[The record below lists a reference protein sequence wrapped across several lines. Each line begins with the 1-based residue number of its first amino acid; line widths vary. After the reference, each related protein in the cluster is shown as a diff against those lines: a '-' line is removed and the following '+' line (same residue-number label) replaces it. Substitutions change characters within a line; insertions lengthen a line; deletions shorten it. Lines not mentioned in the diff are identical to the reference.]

1 MMTKILMMMSNED
14 GVFEGLAIPRQME
27 ESEMAIAHCPDCDA
41 VIAISNPQLGAMII
55 CPCCN
60 VKLEVY
66 DTDPLDLYF
75 PFDEIW
81 DDEDWN
87 AYLGE
92 EDHAQ

>member
-1 MMTKILMMMSNED
+1 MTKILMMMSNED

-41 VIAISNPQLGAMII
+41 VIAISNPQLGAMLT

-81 DDEDWN
+81 ATEDWD
-87 AYLGE
+87 ADRDE
-92 EDHAQ
+92 ENRTQ